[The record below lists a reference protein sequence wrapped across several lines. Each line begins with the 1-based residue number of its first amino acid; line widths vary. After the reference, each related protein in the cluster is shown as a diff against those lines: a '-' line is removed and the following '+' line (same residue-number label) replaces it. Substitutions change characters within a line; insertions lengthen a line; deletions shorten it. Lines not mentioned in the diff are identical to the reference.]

1 VGGSVTTITQ
11 NCKHQSS
18 PNWVCR

>member
-1 VGGSVTTITQ
+1 MITR
-11 NCKHQSS
+11 NCVHRCS